1 MANPKLTDS
10 QFFYIQSS
18 YRSKQDEYNKEIFK
32 LQNQQEEKQNIGL
45 LERIY
50 NLFGLNNKSRHN
62 LKDERY
68 KIK

>member
-10 QFFYIQSS
+10 QFYYIQSS
-18 YRSKQDEYNKEIFK
+18 YRSKQGEYNKEIFK

>member
-10 QFFYIQSS
+10 QFFYIQNS

-68 KIK
+68 KIR